1 MSNRFDRRLR
11 SAPYASFLSLLAL
24 IGCLLPLLF
33 GAAPA
38 HADDDF
44 LPPDQAFTFSASEE
58 PGTVNVH
65 FKIADGYYMYR
76 ERFAFAVRNVAN
88 GGTATLGDAQIPH
101 GHVKFDATFNKN
113 VETYRNELTIHVP
126 VKSASGAFDL
136 AVTSQGCA
144 DAGICYPPAEHVYHV
159 SGAALQAAGAAAT
172 AATQSAPGSGQ
183 PWYERATSADY
194 AQSLL
199 QGGGF
204 FAVVGLYF
212 VAGMVL
218 SLLPCSYPM
227 IPILSAIIVGEGAKV
242 TRTRGFALSFVY
254 VLGMALV
261 YTVLGIAAALVG
273 QSLGAWL
280 QNPWVLGVFALL
292 LTAFA
297 VMLIAGYDVALP
309 QRWQDG
315 ASRASQGRSGG
326 KFVAVGV
333 MGALS
338 ALVVG
343 ACMTA
348 PLFAVLAFIA
358 HTGNALLGGAALFA
372 MGIGLGVPLMILGLG
387 AGTLLP
393 RAGTWMDGVKV
404 FFGVVLLAAALWIV
418 WPVLGATA
426 QMLLAA
432 LWLLLAAAALGLFT
446 PNAGGAN
453 VWRRLG
459 RGVGA
464 ALAIWGATLIVGL
477 AAGSTDP
484 LRPLAVLAG
493 HEGSAASSQ
502 GAAAQA
508 DALSFAPVR
517 SSAQLDAALKTA
529 GKPSM
534 LDFYADWCVS
544 CKEMEKFTFS
554 DPRVQTRLAQLGL
567 LRADVTAN
575 SSDDQA
581 LLKRFGLFGPPGI
594 IFFDQKGDEVLR
606 VVGYENA
613 DKFLERLTRVA
624 ASGAEAPGVA
634 TPGVATQTP
643 SASTLPAL
651 PASSR
656 SNLLNPSG
664 GQS

>member
-1 MSNRFDRRLR
+1 MPRPSVPFMFNRFERRLR
-11 SAPYASFLSLLAL
+11 AALSLLLAL
-24 IGCLLPLLF
+24 VCCTFSLLA
-33 GAAPA
+33 AAPLA

-44 LPPDQAFTFSASEE
+44 LPPDQAFSFSASEE
-58 PGTVNVH
+58 PGVVDVH

-76 ERFAFAVRNVAN
+76 ERFAFATRN
-88 GGTATLGDAQIPH
+88 GTATLGTPDIPA
-101 GHVKFDATFNKN
+101 GHVKFDPTFQKN
-113 VETYRNELTIHVP
+113 VETYRGEVSIRVP
-126 VKSASGAFDL
+126 VKSASGPFDL

-159 SGAALQAAGAAAT
+159 SGAALQAASPNN
-172 AATQSAPGSGQ
+172 ATQSGAATPATSNE

-227 IPILSAIIVGEGAKV
+227 IPILSAIIVGEGARV
-242 TRTRGFALSFVY
+242 TRARGFSLSFVY

-280 QNPWVLGVFALL
+280 QNPWVLGAFALL
-292 LTAFA
+292 LAVFA
-297 VMLIAGYDVALP
+297 VALIAGYDIALP

-326 KFVAVGV
+326 KFAAVAA

-358 HTGNALLGGAALFA
+358 HTGNAVLGGAALFA
-372 MGIGLGVPLMILGLG
+372 MGIGLGVPLMIIGLG

-393 RAGTWMDGVKV
+393 RAGTWMEGVKV

-446 PNAGGAN
+446 PNAGGQN

-464 ALAIWGATLIVGL
+464 AFAIWAATLLVGL

-484 LRPLAVLAG
+484 LRPLGVLASRADG
-493 HEGSAASSQ
+493 AGAATASAQASAN
-502 GAAAQA
+502 GAAASE
-508 DALSFAPVR
+508 LTFASVASP
-517 SSAQLDAALKTA
+517 AQLDAALGVS

-554 DPRVQTRLAQLGL
+554 DPRVQARLKQLDL

-575 SSDDQA
+575 NAGDQA

-594 IFFDQKGDEVLR
+594 IFFDGSGREVLR
-606 VVGYENA
+606 VVGYEPA
-613 DKFLERLTRVA
+613 DRFLARLDRLSAPA
-624 ASGAEAPGVA
+624 ASPV
-634 TPGVATQTP
+634 P
-643 SASTLPAL
+643 
-651 PASSR
+651 
-656 SNLLNPSG
+656 
-664 GQS
+664 QS

>member
-1 MSNRFDRRLR
+1 MPKPSVPYMFKRIDRRLR
-11 SAPYASFLSLLAL
+11 AGFSILIALFSLLA
-24 IGCLLPLLF
+24 F
-33 GAAPA
+33 ASFAR
-38 HADDDF
+38 ADDDF
-44 LPPDQAFTFSASEE
+44 LAPDQAFSFSASEQ
-58 PGTVNVH
+58 PGVVEVH

-76 ERFAFAVRNVAN
+76 ERFAFATRN
-88 GGTATLGDAQIPH
+88 GSATIGSPDIPA
-101 GHVKFDATFNKN
+101 GHVKFDPTFQKN
-113 VETYRNELTIHVP
+113 VETYRGQLTIRVP
-126 VKSASGAFDL
+126 MKSASGPFDL

-159 SGAALQAAGAAAT
+159 SGAALQSAAQGAAPGATQT
-172 AATQSAPGSGQ
+172 AAPSPTQAASGDTE

-199 QGGGF
+199 KGGGF

-212 VAGMVL
+212 IAGMVL

-227 IPILSAIIVGEGAKV
+227 IPILSAIIIGEGVRV
-242 TRTRGFALSFVY
+242 TRGRGFALSFTY

-280 QNPWVLGVFALL
+280 QNPWVLGAFALL
-292 LTAFA
+292 LTVFA
-297 VMLIAGYDVALP
+297 LSLIAGYDIALP

-315 ASRASQGRSGG
+315 ASRASQGRRGG
-326 KFVAVGV
+326 KVAAVAA

-358 HTGNALLGGAALFA
+358 HTGNAVLGGAALFA
-372 MGIGLGVPLMILGLG
+372 MGLGLGVPLMIIGLG

-393 RAGTWMDGVKV
+393 RAGIWMDGVKV

-446 PNAGGAN
+446 PNAGAAN

-464 ALAIWGATLIVGL
+464 AFAIWGATLLVGL
-477 AAGSTDP
+477 AAGSSDP
-484 LRPLAVLAG
+484 VRPLAVLASRAG
-493 HEGSAASSQ
+493 GASATTTSVANAPAS
-502 GAAAQA
+502 G
-508 DALSFAPVR
+508 DLTFATVASP
-517 SSAQLDAALKTA
+517 AQLDAALGTA

-554 DPRVQTRLAQLGL
+554 DPRVQARLKQLDL

-575 SSDDQA
+575 NTDDQA

-594 IFFDQKGDEVLR
+594 IFFDGQGHEVLR
-606 VVGYENA
+606 VVGYESA
-613 DKFLERLTRVA
+613 DHFLARLDKVA
-624 ASGAEAPGVA
+624 APAASPAP
-634 TPGVATQTP
+634 
-643 SASTLPAL
+643 
-651 PASSR
+651 
-656 SNLLNPSG
+656 
-664 GQS
+664 QS